1 MTAAASPLSLLVHH
15 DSWIRGQIRD
25 LVLHLAAPV
34 ETAELLQVGLISLAQ
49 ATLQAPAAAAAEAS
63 QEEAFI
69 AQVRDRIKAD
79 LVDEVRQMT
88 HLSRLQRR
96 RWTLIKLAREH
107 VQSRLRALGQFRD
120 PTPEELSAATG
131 LSVTEIEVLGRM
143 ARLGPWEV
151 QQSSQHLMELR
162 SLQST
167 DPAQLRQAREDTEAV
182 LQRVAAILLLCP
194 RERLQW
200 LQHHLGVNCLM
211 RGEPVLPD
219 PLNNRIGRLRRLM
232 RRWSPKALERR
243 LGQGSA
249 DLSTVDEVWPRRF
262 NALLQPEAS
271 SPLGGAQQRPA

>member
-1 MTAAASPLSLLVHH
+1 MTALTSPLSLSVHH
-15 DSWIRGQIRD
+15 DSWIREQIRD
-25 LVLHLAAPV
+25 LVLHLTAPV

-49 ATLQAPAAAAAEAS
+49 ITLHAPVGEQAQPP
-63 QEEAFI
+63 QEEDFM
-69 AQVRDRIKAD
+69 AQVREHIKAD

-107 VQSRLRALGQFRD
+107 VQSRLRAQGQFRD
-120 PTPEELSAATG
+120 PTLEELSAATG

-151 QQSSQHLMELR
+151 QQGSHHLMELR

-182 LQRVAAILLLCP
+182 LQRVAGILLLCP
-194 RERLQW
+194 RERLLW
-200 LQHHLGVNCLM
+200 LQRHLGVRCLL

-219 PLNNRIGRLRRLM
+219 PMRTRIGWLRSLM
-232 RRWSPKALERR
+232 RRWSPRAFERR
-243 LGQGSA
+243 LGQGKA
-249 DLSTVDEVWPRRF
+249 DLSAVDEVWPRRL
-262 NALLQPEAS
+262 NTLLQPA
-271 SPLGGAQQRPA
+271 PPPALGRPQQRLA